1 MAANITTGIENVVAT
16 TGTTQTTTTKSVGKD
31 EFMKLLLAQLKN
43 QNPLE
48 PLDGSDFAAQLAQ
61 FSSLEQLSNLNN
73 QLKAQSV
80 NQMTLG
86 YAQSANMIGKEVV
99 ANSGN
104 TVTTNGGTIDLSYNL
119 AKDADTVTISVIDK
133 DGKVVKTWT
142 ESNQKAGLNKTM
154 WDCSDVEKGEFTY
167 QVYASD
173 KLGNAVYA
181 GTTTVG
187 TVTAVHFRNNQIIAT
202 VSGREIPL
210 GDIIEIRKEATSSG
224 ASETSTPDNT

>member
-1 MAANITTGIENVVAT
+1 MATTITTGIENVVAT
-16 TGTTQTTTTKSVGKD
+16 TGTTPTTTTKSVGKD

-61 FSSLEQLSNLNN
+61 FSSLEQLSNLND

-104 TVTTNGGTIDLSYNL
+104 TVTANGGTIDLSYNL

-142 ESNQKAGLNKTM
+142 ESNQKAGLNKTT

-187 TVTAVHFRNNQIIAT
+187 TVTAVHFRSNQIMAT
-202 VSGREIPL
+202 VNGREIPL
-210 GDIIEIRKEATSSG
+210 GDIIEIRKEATSG
-224 ASETSTPDNT
+224 DTRETGTSNNI